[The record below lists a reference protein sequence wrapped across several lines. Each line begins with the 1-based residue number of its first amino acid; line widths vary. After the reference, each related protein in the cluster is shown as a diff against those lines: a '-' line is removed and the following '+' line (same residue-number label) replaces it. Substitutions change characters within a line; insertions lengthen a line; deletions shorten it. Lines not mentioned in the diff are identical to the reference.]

1 MTGLN
6 GDGLIFSENY
16 VKTLNE
22 TVIPYIEAHRTD
34 LKIEGEHG
42 NPLFVSR
49 FDADA
54 PEGTVLF
61 VHGFTENAEKFVE
74 LIYSL
79 LQNNL
84 SVVAYD
90 QRGHG
95 RSWRAEGLSDMSLTH
110 VDSFEDYVKDMDAVC
125 RKVVQLM
132 PEPHRVFCHS
142 MGGAVTALYL
152 EEHPG
157 LFDRAAMCAPMI
169 APNLKGLPLPA
180 VRLMCKAN
188 KALGRAKKRVFIF
201 KPYTYPDDFDTSCA
215 TGRERFDWY
224 ETLRRDQPEFSNNSP
239 SYSWLLESVEVTDKI
254 LAPGAAERIDAKI
267 RVYTAAI
274 DDIVLPEPQKTFVAR
289 LRDAS
294 RVDVEGA
301 KHEIY
306 RSADDVFFPWW
317 RDVLEFLKAN

>member
-6 GDGLIFSENY
+6 TDGLIYSENY
-16 VKTLNE
+16 VETLNG
-22 TVIPYIEAHRTD
+22 TVMPYIEAHRTNMTV
-34 LKIEGEHG
+34 EGEG
-42 NPLFVSR
+42 GRPLYVSR

-54 PEGTVLF
+54 PQGTVLI
-61 VHGFTENAEKFVE
+61 VHGFTENGEKFIE
-74 LIYSL
+74 LIHSL

-110 VDSFEDYVKDMDAVC
+110 VDAFEDYVMDMNAVI
-125 RKVVQLM
+125 RRVLSRM

-152 EEHPG
+152 EGNPG
-157 LFDRAAMCAPMI
+157 VFERAAMCAPMI

-180 VRLMCKAN
+180 VRLMCRAN
-188 KALGRAKKRVFIF
+188 KAMGRAKKRVFIF
-201 KPYTYPDDFDTSCA
+201 RPYVYPDDFDTSCA

-224 ETLRRDQPEFSNNSP
+224 EGLRRDHPEFSNNSP

-254 LAPGAAERIDAKI
+254 LAPGAAERIDAKV
-267 RVYTAAI
+267 RLYTAAI
-274 DDIVLPEPQKTFVAR
+274 DNMVLPEPQKAFVAR
-289 LRDAS
+289 LRDAT
-294 RVDVEGA
+294 RVDVEGV

-306 RSADDVFFPWW
+306 RSADDTLFPWW
-317 RDVLEFLKAN
+317 GDVLAFLKG